1 MCVGVLRRA
10 RPPVS
15 VAPGRA
21 GPWTSAGLRR
31 QCPHRPAPRCS
42 CGGRRA
48 DRRGKRR
55 AGGDDGA
62 PGWQQR
68 QHRVALAG
76 QTAPM
81 DTPIFDGVLGDRLAQ
96 AREAVQLAEHDS
108 RAFAAA
114 LAQGQAQALEQ
125 LAQARAEAL
134 ARERTAALTAQVAV
148 LQSELERLRGDT
160 QTRTEVVRP
169 PSPPAGTAAGQA
181 GQAPPPD
188 PAAPATPAASPDPA
202 AVATPAV
209 PPATPV
215 APPARV
221 VVAPDAAAVTVA
233 AGGGRM
239 HRSDG
244 TVRAG
249 RPTTVRTGRL
259 AADAGPTGDDVPSVP
274 SMKDLFASTRAAGWL
289 DQLMGAKR

>member
-1 MCVGVLRRA
+1 
-10 RPPVS
+10 
-15 VAPGRA
+15 
-21 GPWTSAGLRR
+21 
-31 QCPHRPAPRCS
+31 
-42 CGGRRA
+42 
-48 DRRGKRR
+48 
-55 AGGDDGA
+55 
-62 PGWQQR
+62 
-68 QHRVALAG
+68 
-76 QTAPM
+76 M

-108 RAFAAA
+108 RAFTAA
-114 LAQGQAQALEQ
+114 LARGQAQALEQ

-169 PSPPAGTAAGQA
+169 PAPPAGTAAGQA
-181 GQAPPPD
+181 AHAPAPD
-188 PAAPATPAASPDPA
+188 PAAPATPAA
-202 AVATPAV
+202 
-209 PPATPV
+209 PPAR
-215 APPARV
+215 AAQPARV
-221 VVAPDAAAVTVA
+221 VVAPAAAAVTVTAVRPA
-233 AGGGRM
+233 AARG
-239 HRSDG
+239 DG